1 MGGVGSRE
9 REDGTKEIGTKERV
23 TEKDEA
29 LTCSRLM
36 RKPLTQEFL
45 VFSE

>member
-1 MGGVGSRE
+1 MRGGGGGRE
-9 REDGTKEIGTKERV
+9 EDGTTEKGTKERA
-23 TEKDEA
+23 TEKDES
-29 LTCSRLM
+29 LTCGGLM